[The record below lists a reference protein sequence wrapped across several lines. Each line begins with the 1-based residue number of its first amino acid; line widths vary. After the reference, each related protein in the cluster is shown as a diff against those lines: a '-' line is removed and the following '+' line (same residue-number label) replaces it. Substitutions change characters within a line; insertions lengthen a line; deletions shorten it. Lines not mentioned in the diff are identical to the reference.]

1 MVKIKLPNGEIA
13 KGKIG
18 ERIIDFLPGK
28 IGLVAKI
35 NGKLF
40 DLTNKIP
47 ESCKEVEVLDFN
59 NREGKATYWHT
70 TSHILAQAV
79 KELYPKALLG
89 IGPSIE
95 TGFYYDFD
103 LGSKVFTPQ
112 DLEKIERKMKEIVN
126 KDIPLIRKEISKSK
140 ALKLFKER
148 REKYKIEL
156 IKELKEERIT
166 VYWQNNFVDLC
177 KGPHLPSTGYV
188 KHLKLINSSSSYWKG
203 NEKGPTLQRIYGVS
217 FPSKELLEQYLYK
230 LEEAKKRDHRIIGTK
245 LDLFSIHEVLGAG
258 LICWH
263 PKGAIIRR
271 EVENFWVKEHLKRG
285 YQLVYTPHIAKSELW
300 KTSGHMSYYKEYMYT
315 LEKENEEYVLKPMNC
330 PFHVLIY
337 KSKTR
342 SYRDLPI
349 RYCELGTVY
358 RYEKSGVLHGLLR
371 VRGFTQDDAHIFC
384 TPDQLKEEVMGVI
397 DLMQFILQGLGFKE
411 YKVTLSTR
419 DPTKPEKYM
428 GSDED
433 WFNAQRALSEALKK
447 KGLEFMEAPGE
458 AVFYGPK
465 IDVKL
470 IDSLGREWQGPTIQ
484 VDFNLP
490 KRFDVTYV
498 GPDGKEHLAV
508 MVHRALL
515 GSFERFFG
523 LLIEHYAGDFPLW
536 LAPVQVKVIPVS
548 DKNLNYAREV
558 YRTLYNEGFRVEL
571 DDRAETMN
579 YKVRE
584 AEMQKIRYMVIIGG
598 KEEKGKNVSVRKRKE
613 GNIGVIPLNAF
624 IKMLKKEITEKI

>member
-47 ESCKEVEVLDFN
+47 ESCKEVEVLYFN
-59 NREGKATYWHT
+59 NREGNATYWHT

-203 NEKGPTLQRIYGVS
+203 NERGPTLQRIYGVS

>member
-203 NEKGPTLQRIYGVS
+203 NERGPTLQRIYGVS